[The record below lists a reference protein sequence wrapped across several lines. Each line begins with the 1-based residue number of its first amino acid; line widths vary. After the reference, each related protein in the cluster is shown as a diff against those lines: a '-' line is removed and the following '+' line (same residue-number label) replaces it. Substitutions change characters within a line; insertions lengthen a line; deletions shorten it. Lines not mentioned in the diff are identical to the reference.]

1 MSKFKKI
8 FKFIPFLF
16 FFVILGNYK
25 LVYISGN
32 SMLPTLPNGSYAV
45 VDTNLYKLFQ
55 INRGDILLFRI
66 EKEEVVKKII
76 GFPNEK
82 IEVEGKEIT
91 LGNNEVYIIGINLPE
106 SIDSR
111 NYGPILK
118 KQILGKVV
126 LNF

>member
-1 MSKFKKI
+1 MILSLQASSELYAYL
-8 FKFIPFLF
+8 FISLYFENVFWIPQVLF
-16 FFVILGNYK
+16 N
-25 LVYISGN
+25 IS
-32 SMLPTLPNGSYAV
+32 
-45 VDTNLYKLFQ
+45 YKLFQ

-91 LGNNEVYIIGINLPE
+91 IGNNEVYIIGINLPE

>member
-1 MSKFKKI
+1 
-8 FKFIPFLF
+8 
-16 FFVILGNYK
+16 
-25 LVYISGN
+25 
-32 SMLPTLPNGSYAV
+32 MLPTLPNGSYAI

-55 INRGDILLFRI
+55 INRGDILLFRT

-82 IEVEGKEIT
+82 IEVAGKEIN
-91 LGNNEVYIIGINLPE
+91 LANDEIYIIGINLAE

-111 NYGPILK
+111 NYGPISK
-118 KQILGKVV
+118 KQIMGKVV

>member
-1 MSKFKKI
+1 MSKFKKF

-25 LVYISGN
+25 LVYINGN
-32 SMLPTLPNGSYAV
+32 SMLPTLPNGSYAI

-55 INRGDILLFRI
+55 INRGDILLFRT

-82 IEVEGKEIT
+82 IEVDGKEIN
-91 LGNNEVYIIGINLPE
+91 LANDEIYIIGINLAE

-111 NYGPILK
+111 NYGPIFK
-118 KQILGKVV
+118 KQIMGKVV